1 MRDAKCRG
9 VIPSRWNLDAISKVP
24 PMFLVVTLMIAE
36 FALGLR
42 RGDPEFTS
50 FDWKSKDLESDDDD
64 IYLSMYL

>member
-1 MRDAKCRG
+1 M
-9 VIPSRWNLDAISKVP
+9 P

>member
-1 MRDAKCRG
+1 
-9 VIPSRWNLDAISKVP
+9 
-24 PMFLVVTLMIAE
+24 MFLVVTLMIAE

-64 IYLSMYL
+64 IYLSMYLWSEKKRIGVRQSVRIFAILKN